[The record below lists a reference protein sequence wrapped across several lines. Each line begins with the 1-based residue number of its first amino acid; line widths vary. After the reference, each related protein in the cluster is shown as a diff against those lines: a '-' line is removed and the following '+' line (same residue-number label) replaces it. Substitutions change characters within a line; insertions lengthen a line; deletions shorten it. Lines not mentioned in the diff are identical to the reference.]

1 MCACGPDSA
10 WECAPPR
17 GRQKWGEGTFPG
29 FADAPSPSSAL
40 SCGLL
45 PMFLTSLL
53 WELRPREQALP
64 QVLGVQNWDRK
75 HSGILS
81 NELIGQMGFG
91 ILTSEP
97 GS

>member
-1 MCACGPDSA
+1 
-10 WECAPPR
+10 
-17 GRQKWGEGTFPG
+17 
-29 FADAPSPSSAL
+29 
-40 SCGLL
+40 
-45 PMFLTSLL
+45 MFLTSLL

-81 NELIGQMGFG
+81 NELIGQMGFA